1 MRVFTILGPSQSG
14 KSSLARALAELDGA
28 PGKRQEVAGVAALQP
43 FSFMGESWAAIDI
56 AGGADNLAQAG
67 PALAASDAAV
77 LCVPAD
83 AGAAVLS
90 APYLRKLEEAGIPAF
105 IFFNRMDQATGR
117 VAEIVAALQAY
128 CSHNIILRQVP
139 IREDGQV
146 VGAVDLI
153 SERAWQ
159 YREGEP
165 SALIELPVAMYAR
178 EQEARTELLEALA
191 DFDDTL
197 LEELIEDQKVMAD
210 EVYDVATKVLQQ
222 NDLIPALM
230 GSAEYRNGIL
240 RLMKSLRH
248 EAPDVDAALNRLS
261 PDGSVVAVGCM
272 ADLVKHL
279 GKTVMVRAMESGM
292 GNGTPLGGATLGA
305 LTGIG
310 GAVSNAMLAGDMGQ
324 AVKSDHLNLGFAYGR
339 DGPAPLPDWAQPR
352 PSTFCRV
359 ITPAHERDDARLSAA
374 LERLAEIDPALRV
387 SQDEASGHAL
397 LALQGPL
404 HLRRI
409 TQTLMQ
415 EFGIEVAEQPVP
427 PALRETIRKP
437 VQIHH
442 RHRKQSGGAGQF
454 ADVVIE
460 LAPLPRGSGFVFE
473 ETVKGGAVPKNYI
486 PSVEAGAREAL
497 AQGLNG
503 HPVVDVRVTLKD
515 GKHHSVDSSDYA
527 FRTAGK
533 NAVREAL
540 AEAAVILLQPI
551 MRVQIHVPSVFTG
564 GLVPMVSGMKGQ
576 ILGFE
581 AEDGVAG
588 WDVFETLLPMAA
600 QDQLCNTLASATR
613 GTGWFSTDF
622 DHYEEARRAD
632 FAEA

>member
-14 KSSLARALAELDGA
+14 KSTLASALANLDDA
-28 PGKRQEVAGVAALQP
+28 AGKRQEVAGVAALQP
-43 FSFMGESWAAIDI
+43 FSFMGEDWAAVDI
-56 AGGADNLAQAG
+56 AGGADNLSQAG

-83 AGAAVLS
+83 AEAAVLS

-105 IFFNRMDQATGR
+105 IFVNRMDQAADR

-128 CSHNIILRQVP
+128 CNHNIILRQVP
-139 IREDGQV
+139 IREKGQV

-159 YREGEP
+159 YQEGKP
-165 SALIELPVAMYAR
+165 SALIELPVAMYTR

-191 DFDDTL
+191 DFDDAL
-197 LEELIEDQKVMAD
+197 LEELIEDQKVMAE
-210 EVYDVATKVLQQ
+210 EVYEVATKVLQH

-230 GSAEYRNGIL
+230 GSAEHKNGIL

-248 EAPDVDAALNRLS
+248 EAPDVGVALERLS
-261 PDGSVVAVGCM
+261 QDGKVIAVGCM

-279 GKTVMVRAMESGM
+279 GKTIMVRAMDTGV
-292 GNGTPLGGATLGA
+292 GNGAAVGGASLGSFTA
-305 LTGIG
+305 IG
-310 GAVSNAMLAGDMGQ
+310 AAAQGAFGAGDMGQ
-324 AVKSDHLNLGFAYGR
+324 AVKSDHLNLGFAYGT
-339 DGPAPLPDWAQPR
+339 DGAAPLPDWAQPR
-352 PSTFCRV
+352 PSTFRRV
-359 ITPAHERDDARLSAA
+359 ITPMHERDDARLSGA
-374 LERLAEIDPALRV
+374 LERLAEIDPALEV
-387 SQDEASGHAL
+387 GQDEASGHAL
-397 LALQGPL
+397 LSLQGPL
-404 HLRRI
+404 HMRRI
-409 TQTLMQ
+409 KHTLKA
-415 EFGIEVAEQPVP
+415 EFGVEVTEEMVP
-427 PALRETIRKP
+427 PALRETINKP

-454 ADVVIE
+454 ADVVVE
-460 LAPLPRGSGFVFE
+460 VKPLPRGSGFVFE

-503 HPVVDVRVTLKD
+503 HPVVDVCVTLKD

-533 NAVREAL
+533 NAVKEAM
-540 AEAAVILLQPI
+540 AEAGATLLQPI

-564 GLVPMVSGMKGQ
+564 GLVPVVSGMKGQ

-600 QDQLCNTLASATR
+600 QDELCNTLASHTR
-613 GTGWFSTDF
+613 GTGWFSTGF